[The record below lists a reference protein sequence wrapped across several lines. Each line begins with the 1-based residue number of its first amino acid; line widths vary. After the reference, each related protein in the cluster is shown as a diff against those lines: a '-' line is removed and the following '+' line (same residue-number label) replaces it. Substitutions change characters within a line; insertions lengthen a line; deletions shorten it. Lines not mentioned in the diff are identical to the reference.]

1 MTSREVRQRERA
13 EEDLRQQN
21 LHLDIALQNMSHGL
35 AMFDAQ
41 QTLVLCNDRY
51 AEIYGIPAQLRAFGT
66 PRGDIIR
73 HRLARGIAKL
83 GGVALPAY
91 SDFEAFHARR
101 PHENSTRTDELANG
115 RIISIEHRPMS
126 NGGWVSTHE
135 DVTEREQDRVRTEA
149 ANDAKS
155 EFLATMSHEIRTPMN
170 GMLGM
175 MGLLMG
181 TPLNEEQRALVETA
195 RDSGDVLLTGVND
208 ILDYSKIEAGVV
220 SLEIVNF
227 SLPNVLD
234 SSISLLNAKAM
245 EKGLTIESTIAPGTP
260 QWVFGDPTRLRQVLF
275 NLIGN
280 AIKFTERGHIHVQ
293 CHHLDLGGDS
303 VDLRF
308 EVRDTGVGVLERIRP
323 ILFTRFS
330 QGDGSPTRHFGG
342 TGLGLAICK
351 NLVELMGGSITCTSI
366 LGVGSTFSFTIRCTR
381 GRAPALVTE
390 GSASKLRLVPSRRLR
405 VLVAEDNPVNQKV
418 VSMILE
424 RAGHFIDKVGNGCEA
439 IEAVQRGAY
448 DVVLMDMQMPIMD
461 GPTAAAEIRNLSGP
475 VRQIPIIAV
484 TANVLGQH
492 RMACFASGMNEVL
505 SKPLD
510 AAQLLAT
517 MAELTAEPP
526 VSNAEDD
533 ERPVL
538 NEARLRQLRRLIG
551 DEPFRQLLSA
561 VPGHALTIHQ
571 FLQTDQ
577 SAGSPQ
583 MACRQV

>member
-1 MTSREVRQRERA
+1 ME
-13 EEDLRQQN
+13 
-21 LHLDIALQNMSHGL
+21 
-35 AMFDAQ
+35 
-41 QTLVLCNDRY
+41 
-51 AEIYGIPAQLRAFGT
+51 P
-66 PRGDIIR
+66 
-73 HRLARGIAKL
+73 
-83 GGVALPAY
+83 
-91 SDFEAFHARR
+91 
-101 PHENSTRTDELANG
+101 
-115 RIISIEHRPMS
+115 
-126 NGGWVSTHE
+126 
-135 DVTEREQDRVRTEA
+135 
-149 ANDAKS
+149 
-155 EFLATMSHEIRTPMN
+155 
-170 GMLGM
+170 
-175 MGLLMG
+175 LL
-181 TPLNEEQRALVETA
+181 
-195 RDSGDVLLTGVND
+195 ND

-234 SSISLLNAKAM
+234 SSISLLSTKAV
-245 EKGLTIESTIAPGTP
+245 EKGLTIECTIAPGTP
-260 QWVFGDPTRLRQVLF
+260 PWIFGDPTRLRQVLF

-280 AIKFTERGHIHVQ
+280 AIKFTERGHVRVQ

-308 EVRDTGVGVLERIRP
+308 EVRDTGVGVAEQIRP

-330 QGDGSPTRHFGG
+330 QGDGSMTRHVGG

-351 NLVELMGGSITCTSI
+351 NLVELMGGGITCTSI
-366 LGVGSTFSFTIRCTR
+366 PGVGSTFSFTIRCTR
-381 GRAPALVTE
+381 GRVPTQVADGL
-390 GSASKLRLVPSRRLR
+390 SSKLRLVPSRRLR

-424 RAGHFIDKVGNGCEA
+424 RAGHFVDKVGNGCEA

-461 GPTAAAEIRNLSGP
+461 GPTAATEIRNLSGA

-517 MAELTAEPP
+517 IAELTAEPL
-526 VSNAEDD
+526 VSLEENE

-538 NEARLRQLRRLIG
+538 NEARLSQLRRLIG

-561 VPGHALTIHQ
+561 VPGHAHET
-571 FLQTDQ
+571 LQKLKDAI
-577 SAGSPQ
+577 SAGKLDETRRIGHDLRGFAFNYGILRLGDLALYLEREDSNLSVVSDLVTHLED
-583 MACRQV
+583 AIEESARHLERIA